1 MTRLVFVA
9 VTVPSYGYVR
19 FGQNWYIR
27 PRRRSR
33 TSPTT
38 IAEQHT
44 SRRSW
49 EAKIVAYL
57 IHIRN
62 CPTLSNGKLDFQ
74 FLPCEVRPTP
84 WGIICCPV
92 VIQIMIESQMIGSP
106 AVVSCRHAL

>member
-1 MTRLVFVA
+1 
-9 VTVPSYGYVR
+9 
-19 FGQNWYIR
+19 
-27 PRRRSR
+27 
-33 TSPTT
+33 
-38 IAEQHT
+38 
-44 SRRSW
+44 
-49 EAKIVAYL
+49 VAYL

-106 AVVSCRHAL
+106 AVV